1 MKYLLLVLA
10 LCFVQSTL
18 CFSQTAEAYYNRRIE
33 KSNLGNTSDACADW
47 KKALELGITQTED
60 FIKKYCR

>member
-1 MKYLLLVLA
+1 
-10 LCFVQSTL
+10 VQSTL
-18 CFSQTAEAYYNRRIE
+18 CFSQTAEACYNRGIE

-47 KKALELGITQTED
+47 KKAIELGITQTED